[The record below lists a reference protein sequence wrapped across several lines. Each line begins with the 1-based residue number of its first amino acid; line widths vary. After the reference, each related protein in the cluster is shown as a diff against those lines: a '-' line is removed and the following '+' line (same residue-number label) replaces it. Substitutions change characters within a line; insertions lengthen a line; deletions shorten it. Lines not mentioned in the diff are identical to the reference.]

1 MTNPIPKKISELPTL
16 GAISDGD
23 LIPVVDIS
31 DTSLNSTGETKK
43 VSYSVF
49 KATIQAEIDTDFVEE
64 DPVFTASIAAG
75 IDANDIGQWNA
86 AYGWGNHA
94 VQGYLQSISAQS
106 IDALNDVDTSTAAT
120 NDILRWNG
128 SSWIAD
134 VENSGG
140 TTINVLNDVG
150 NVDINSVANGQV
162 LKYNSSS
169 NRWVNSTE
177 SGGIQLSDLSVQQNV
192 ASGSGSLSYASGDGK
207 FTYTPPNLSSF
218 ISGVVGDG
226 APQLGG
232 NLDLNSSTINGTGT
246 IQIDGDVRGKGFRLT
261 ENNSTI
267 SGTTGQDRDIKVIG
281 GAPYFYDGTT
291 WREFYLID
299 GSGVTIPA
307 DTDWGNVMIR
317 STFDSDFN
325 DVKFGASPTRS
336 DNTDTAL
343 VSSPVKVGVKSL
355 RLDDAYIYWDVTDT
369 TKYDFTGAWTMEA
382 WVYID
387 DIDGFDS
394 VDCIFSGNSG
404 SSIKNWG
411 LNIRKPGANPAQI
424 IFSWFNRNNS
434 SHNSTAGTDIVSTS
448 LSSFVGAW
456 NHIAYVKDAT
466 TGAQVLYLNGVA
478 QGTAITDNEILNP
491 DEFGLGYQEFN
502 SSDFDGMIDDL
513 RVSKSTRYTSNFTAP
528 STQLPISGSTT
539 QIVPPPTDKKGEITL
554 GSSPSWKGSSGLT
567 VAQQSSGTYR
577 LTFATAYGN
586 SDDYFVM
593 TQGMDHSSSV
603 SSYIRVARSTA
614 YVDIIVKNQANDN
627 AVNTG
632 AVGIQI
638 INHN

>member
-31 DTSLNSTGETKK
+31 DTTFNSTGETKK

-49 KATIQAEIDTDFVEE
+49 KAIIQEEINTDFVEE
-64 DPVFTASIAAG
+64 DPIFAASIAAG
-75 IDANDIGQWNA
+75 IDANDVGQWNA

-106 IDALNDVDTSTAAT
+106 IDVLNDVDTSTAAED
-120 NDILRWNG
+120 DILRWNG
-128 SSWIAD
+128 NSWVAST
-134 VENSGG
+134 ETSGG

-150 NVDINSVANGQV
+150 NVDINSVTNDQV
-162 LKYNSSS
+162 LKYNSTSQK
-169 NRWVNSTE
+169 WVNSTDA
-177 SGGIQLSDLSVQQNV
+177 GGIQLSDLSVQQNV
-192 ASGSGSLSYASGDGK
+192 AGGSGALSYSTGDGK

-218 ISGVVGDG
+218 ISGVVGDT

-232 NLDLNSSTINGTGT
+232 NLDLNSNTINGTGT

-336 DNTDTAL
+336 NSTDTAL

-369 TKYDFTGAWTMEA
+369 TKYDFSGAWTMEA

-387 DIDGFDS
+387 DIDGFDAP
-394 VDCIFSGNSG
+394 DCIFSGNSG
-404 SSIKNWG
+404 SPSKNWG
-411 LNIRKPGANPAQI
+411 LKIRKPSPAPSTI
-424 IFSWFNRNNS
+424 VFSWFNRNNS
-434 SHNSTAGTDIVSTS
+434 SHQSAAGTDIISTS
-448 LSSFVGAW
+448 LSSFVGTW
-456 NHIAYVKDAT
+456 NHIAYVKNAT

-478 QGTAITDNEILNP
+478 QSGDITDNEILNP
-491 DEFGLGYQEFN
+491 DEFGLGYQEYN
-502 SSDFDGMIDDL
+502 SEDFDGMIDDL

-567 VAQQSSGTYR
+567 VAQQSTGVYR

-593 TQGMDHSSSV
+593 AQGMDHSSSV

-638 INHN
+638 VNHN